1 MVIVATLAA
10 GAALAA
16 VATLV
21 VRRWPRIEAPAVAPA
36 TVAETVH
43 EHPTL
48 RRVVR
53 SRLDAS
59 TLTGLALTV
68 ALALVA
74 AGAVAVGVLLIMVRR
89 HEAIANLDST
99 FANWGAE
106 QSSAVGTDFLRT
118 VSLLGG
124 TAFIVTAAVVVA
136 IIELRSRHALATI
149 GFLILCVGGQ
159 FALSNLIKIGVE
171 RARPDILP
179 LTGFAGTSFPSGH
192 STAAAASLAAFA
204 LLLTRRHG
212 RKVKVLGAALA
223 VGTAG
228 AVAAS
233 RVFLGVHWFTDV
245 LAGLALGWAWFA
257 VCSIAFGGWLL
268 RFGKPVE
275 TAEVAEALD
284 PTPPPQPVGAAH

>member
-1 MVIVATLAA
+1 
-10 GAALAA
+10 
-16 VATLV
+16 
-21 VRRWPRIEAPAVAPA
+21 
-36 TVAETVH
+36 
-43 EHPTL
+43 
-48 RRVVR
+48 
-53 SRLDAS
+53 
-59 TLTGLALTV
+59 
-68 ALALVA
+68 
-74 AGAVAVGVLLIMVRR
+74 MVRR
-89 HEAIANLDST
+89 HEALADLDST
-99 FANWGAE
+99 FANWGAD
-106 QSSAVGTDFLRT
+106 QSSDVATDFLRT

-149 GFLILCVGGQ
+149 GFLVLCVGGQ

-212 RKVKVLGAALA
+212 RKVKILGAALA
-223 VGTAG
+223 VGIAG

-284 PTPPPQPVGAAH
+284 PTPPPQPVGATR

>member
-16 VATLV
+16 IASLV
-21 VRRWPRIEAPAVAPA
+21 VHRWPRVEAPAVAPA
-36 TVAETVH
+36 TIAETVH

-68 ALALVA
+68 GLALVA

-89 HEAIANLDST
+89 NEALANWDST
-99 FANWGAE
+99 FANWGAD

-136 IIELRSRHALATI
+136 VVELRSRHALATI
-149 GFLILCVGGQ
+149 GFLIVCVGGQ
-159 FALSNLIKIGVE
+159 FALSNLIKVGVE
-171 RARPDILP
+171 RARPEVLQ
-179 LTGFAGTSFPSGH
+179 LTGFAGASFPSGH

-212 RKVKVLGAALA
+212 RPVKILGAALA
-223 VGTAG
+223 VGIAG

-233 RVFLGVHWFTDV
+233 RVLLGVHWFTDV

-257 VCSIAFGGWLL
+257 LCSIAFGGWLL

-284 PTPPPQPVGAAH
+284 PTPAPEPIGAP